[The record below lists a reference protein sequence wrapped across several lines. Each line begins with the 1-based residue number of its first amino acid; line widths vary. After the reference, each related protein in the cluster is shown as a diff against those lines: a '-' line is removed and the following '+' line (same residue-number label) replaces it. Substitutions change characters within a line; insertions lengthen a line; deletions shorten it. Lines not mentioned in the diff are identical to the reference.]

1 MIAIT
6 MRGMQYF
13 VELFIFTTIPNVK
26 IVKFSYLCTMMKKL
40 VKNLGLWI
48 LVAMVAGVVVG
59 VAMGNDATM
68 FAPLGTLFIQLIKM
82 LVVPLVAVS
91 IISGAAS
98 LGSSRSAGKIG
109 IVSIGYILLT
119 TVVSII
125 LAIVAGFI
133 FKPGAGLT
141 ADGVASIMA
150 HASADQGTVADL
162 SFWDTVI
169 GMIPTNP
176 IKSFAEGNILQIIV
190 FGLFLGFGIAA
201 ISEEKRA
208 KVING
213 LNYILEALIWCIGK
227 VMLVAPIGVFGL
239 MAEAVGTFGF
249 DVLVKVVNLLWV
261 NLLAVL
267 VMGVV
272 IYPSTIALLSN
283 IGIKTFFREML
294 RPQIVA
300 FSTAS
305 SMATLPVTMGA
316 CDNMG
321 VSKQV
326 TGFVVPLGATIN
338 MTGNAIYYTLVAMFF
353 AQFYGIELGIAQYVA
368 ITVTA
373 SLGSI
378 GQAGVPGPTLMVVA
392 VLAAAGIPIE
402 GLPLLYALDRVFDM
416 IRTVLNITGDAACA
430 AVTDRLAIGKE
441 K

>member
-1 MIAIT
+1 M
-6 MRGMQYF
+6 
-13 VELFIFTTIPNVK
+13 
-26 IVKFSYLCTMMKKL
+26 
-40 VKNLGLWI
+40 
-48 LVAMVAGVVVG
+48 G
-59 VAMGNDATM
+59 VAMGEEARM

-82 LVVPLVAVS
+82 LVVPLVGIS

-109 IVSIGYILLT
+109 VTSIAYILLT
-119 TVVSII
+119 TVISIVI
-125 LAIVAGFI
+125 AIVAGLI
-133 FKPGAGLT
+133 FKPGAGLS
-141 ADGVASIMA
+141 AEGVASIMA
-150 HASADQGTVADL
+150 SASSEQGAPADL

-169 GMIPTNP
+169 GMIPANP
-176 IKSFAEGNILQIIV
+176 VQAFAEGNVLQIIV

-201 ISEEKRA
+201 LTEDKRT

-213 LNYILEALIWCIGK
+213 LNYLLEALIWCIGK
-227 VMLVAPIGVFGL
+227 VMLVAPLGVFGL
-239 MAEAVGTFGF
+239 MAEAMGTFGF
-249 DVLVKVVNLLWV
+249 DVLLKVVNLLWV
-261 NLLAVL
+261 DLIAVFIMGLA
-267 VMGVV
+267 
-272 IYPSTIALLSN
+272 IYPLTVM
-283 IGIKTFFREML
+283 FFSRVGVKDFFSAML

-316 CDNMG
+316 CDKMG

-326 TGFVVPLGATIN
+326 SGFVVPLGATIN
-338 MTGNAIYYTLVAMFF
+338 MTGNAIYYTLVAIFF

-392 VLAAAGIPIE
+392 VLVAAGIPIE
-402 GLPLLYALDRVFDM
+402 GLPLLYALDRLFDM

-430 AVTDRLAIGKE
+430 VVTDRFADAKTENGELKTE
-441 K
+441 N

>member
-1 MIAIT
+1 M
-6 MRGMQYF
+6 
-13 VELFIFTTIPNVK
+13 L
-26 IVKFSYLCTMMKKL
+26 
-40 VKNLGLWI
+40 KNLGLWI

-59 VAMGNDATM
+59 VAMGEEAKM

-82 LVVPLVAVS
+82 LVVPLVGIS

-98 LGSSRSAGKIG
+98 LGSSRSAGRIG
-109 IVSIGYILLT
+109 VTSIAYILLT
-119 TVVSII
+119 TVISIVI
-125 LAIVAGFI
+125 ATVAGLI
-133 FKPGAGLT
+133 FKPGEGLS
-141 ADGVASIMA
+141 AEGVASIMA
-150 HASADQGTVADL
+150 SASSEQGAPTDL

-176 IKSFAEGNILQIIV
+176 VQSFAEGNVLQIIV

-201 ISEEKRA
+201 LAEDKRA

-213 LNYILEALIWCIGK
+213 LNYLLEALIWCIGK
-227 VMLVAPIGVFGL
+227 VMLVAPLGVFGL
-239 MAEAVGTFGF
+239 MAEAMGTFGF
-249 DVLVKVVNLLWV
+249 DVLLKVVNLLWV
-261 NLLAVL
+261 DLIAVFIMGLA
-267 VMGVV
+267 
-272 IYPSTIALLSN
+272 IYPLTVMLFSKV
-283 IGIKTFFREML
+283 GVKEFFAAML

-316 CDNMG
+316 CDRMG

-326 TGFVVPLGATIN
+326 SGFVVPLGATIN
-338 MTGNAIYYTLVAMFF
+338 MTGNAIYYTLVAIFF

-402 GLPLLYALDRVFDM
+402 GLPLLYALDRLFDM

-430 AVTDRLAIGKE
+430 VVTDRFANAKTENGKS
-441 K
+441 

>member
-1 MIAIT
+1 
-6 MRGMQYF
+6 
-13 VELFIFTTIPNVK
+13 
-26 IVKFSYLCTMMKKL
+26 MMKKVL
-40 VKNLGLWI
+40 KNLGVWI
-48 LVAMVAGVVVG
+48 LVAMVAGVVAGIV
-59 VAMGNDATM
+59 MGEEAQM
-68 FAPLGTLFIQLIKM
+68 FAPLGSLFIQLIKM

-109 IVSIGYILLT
+109 VVSIGYILLT
-119 TVVSII
+119 TVVSIAI
-125 LAIVAGFI
+125 AIVAGVI
-133 FKPGAGLT
+133 FKPGAGLS
-141 ADGVASIMA
+141 AEGVASIMA
-150 HASADQGTVADL
+150 HASTEQGAAADL

-176 IKSFAEGNILQIIV
+176 IKAFAEGNILQIIV
-190 FGLFLGFGIAA
+190 FGLFLGFGVAS
-201 ISEEKRA
+201 ISEDKRT
-208 KVING
+208 KVVNG

-249 DVLVKVVNLLWV
+249 DVLLKVVNLLWV

-267 VMGVV
+267 VMGLVV
-272 IYPSTIALLSN
+272 YPSTVLLFSN
-283 IGIKTFFREML
+283 VGLKNFFRLML

-305 SMATLPVTMGA
+305 SMATLPVTMDA
-316 CDNMG
+316 CDKMG

-326 TGFVVPLGATIN
+326 SGFVVPLGATIN

-368 ITVTA
+368 IMVTA

-392 VLAAAGIPIE
+392 VLVAAGVPIE
-402 GLPLLYALDRVFDM
+402 GLPLLYALDRLFDM
-416 IRTVLNITGDAACA
+416 IRTTLNITGDAACA
-430 AVTDRLAIGKE
+430 AVTDKVAS
-441 K
+441 

>member
-1 MIAIT
+1 M
-6 MRGMQYF
+6 
-13 VELFIFTTIPNVK
+13 V
-26 IVKFSYLCTMMKKL
+26 KKL
-40 VKNLGLWI
+40 LKNLGLWI
-48 LVAMVAGVVVG
+48 LVAMIAGVAVG
-59 VAMGNDATM
+59 AIMGDEAKI
-68 FAPLGTLFIQLIKM
+68 FAPLGSLFIQLIKM
-82 LVVPLVAVS
+82 LVVPLVGIS
-91 IISGAAS
+91 IISGTAS

-109 IVSIGYILLT
+109 VTSIGYILLT
-119 TVVSII
+119 TVISIVI
-125 LAIVAGFI
+125 AIAAGLI
-133 FKPGAGLT
+133 FKPGAGLS
-141 ADGVASIMA
+141 AEGIASIMA
-150 HASADQGTVADL
+150 SASSEQGAPADL

-169 GMIPTNP
+169 GMIPANP
-176 IKSFAEGNILQIIV
+176 IQAFTEGNILQIIV

-201 ISEEKRA
+201 IAEEKRT

-213 LNYILEALIWCIGK
+213 LNYVLEALIWCIGK
-227 VMLVAPIGVFGL
+227 VMWIAPIGVFGL
-239 MAEAVGTFGF
+239 MAEAMGTFGF
-249 DVLVKVVNLLWV
+249 DILLKVVNLLWV
-261 NLLAVL
+261 DLIAVI
-267 VMGVV
+267 VMGAL
-272 IYPSTIALLSN
+272 IYPTTVFFFSN
-283 IGIKTFFREML
+283 VSVKEFFSAML

-316 CDNMG
+316 CDRMG

-402 GLPLLYALDRVFDM
+402 GLPLLYALDRLFDM

-430 AVTDRLAIGKE
+430 VVTDRLAIGK
-441 K
+441 KN